1 MNIFSI
7 MRKIFLFGML
17 LWVAAPLWSQ
27 SGNAVVDSLE
37 KVLKITGPDSARVL
51 LHNKLAA
58 QYMRFDMKKAQQH
71 LQQSALLTESFT
83 PGKWLNEASFL
94 RGRTNTQLTYGNMLF
109 RQGKYS
115 ECQSYYF
122 ETLKLCDKTGDK
134 LTKAKALNGIGSS
147 YFYLN
152 DLDNAVPYLQQALSL
167 LDEPGSTQMYLSV
180 KGNLASIL
188 DEMGRKKEANAE
200 FLTLA
205 EKADGLG
212 MWEVSAGSWQNA
224 MEYFLETDQLEQA
237 ERCANKARAALE
249 HINDKLNLALLLTK
263 VSYIHL
269 KRGSY
274 HQMRNL
280 SEQVLGLGKELDNR
294 MLMRTGYTNL
304 ASGYVQE
311 AAIIENTSLKD
322 SFYVKAFALMET
334 ANALRDSIFN
344 SEKTQAVTGMRIK
357 YETEKKEREISQ
369 LSAEAKN
376 QKIAALQREIA
387 LKQEKLKAET
397 ARQQA
402 ALLEKNNENIRLD
415 LEVKEARLQEQN
427 AETEQK
433 QKDIALLQAKNE
445 RQASEANLERMLR
458 YGLLAGLL
466 ALGVFSFLL
475 YRNVQQRK
483 AAQRKI
489 EQQQTEIE
497 AQNAGLEAANRYKSI
512 FLSNM
517 SHEIRT
523 PLNTIIGMSDLLQDT
538 ELTPKQ
544 QEYTNVVRHAS
555 KKLLAVIN
563 EILDFSKI
571 EAGKMEIRPEPV
583 DLHELLKQEVNML
596 SVQAKEK
603 KISLECHIDSSVPQY
618 VLADPTRLNQI
629 LLNLLSNAVKFTEKG
644 GVQLRAEAW
653 PGGSAQH
660 PTLQFQVI
668 DTGVGIQEHQ
678 LKDIFDPFTQA
689 GEETHL
695 LHSGTGLGLAIAKQL
710 VELQGGQISVQSKP
724 GKGSVFAFTL
734 PVRLADGPVAPPQP
748 PTKPVHEH
756 LRILLV
762 EDNQFNQLLA
772 TEVLHKLVHHPQIR
786 IAINGQEAVE
796 AVSEAV
802 FDLIFMDVKMPVMDG
817 FTATRHIR
825 AAGIQTPVIA
835 LTANATAEEREN
847 CLLSGMN
854 DYLSKPLS
862 IHLLEEKINTWA

>member
-1 MNIFSI
+1 MK
-7 MRKIFLFGML
+7 KILLFGML
-17 LWVAAPLWSQ
+17 LWVAAPPLWSQ

-37 KVLKITGPDSARVL
+37 RVLKTTGPDSAQVL

-71 LQQSALLTESFT
+71 LQQSALLTESFM
-83 PGKWLNEASFL
+83 PGKWLDEASFL

-115 ECQSYYF
+115 DCQSYYF

-167 LDEPGSTQMYLSV
+167 LDEPGFTQMYLSV
-180 KGNLASIL
+180 KSNLASIL

-205 EKADGLG
+205 EKADELG

-274 HQMRNL
+274 DQMRNL

-311 AAIIENTSLKD
+311 AAITGNTALKD
-322 SFYVKAFALMET
+322 SFYVRAFALMET

-344 SEKTQAVTGMRIK
+344 SEKTQAVTEMRIK

-427 AETEQK
+427 AVTEQK

-466 ALGVFSFLL
+466 ALGIFSFLL

-483 AAQRKI
+483 SAQRKI
-489 EQQQTEIE
+489 EQQQAEIE
-497 AQNAGLEAANRYKSI
+497 AKNAGLEAANRYKSI

-538 ELTPKQ
+538 ELTPRQ
-544 QEYTNVVRHAS
+544 QEYTHVVRHAS
-555 KKLLAVIN
+555 KNLLAVIN

-603 KISLECHIDSSVPQY
+603 KISLECHIDPSVPRY

-724 GKGSVFAFTL
+724 GKGSVFAFSL
-734 PVRLADGPVAPPQP
+734 PVQLAEGPVAPPQQ

-772 TEVLHKLVHHPQIR
+772 TEVLHKLVLQPQIR
-786 IAINGQEAVE
+786 IAINGQEAVD

-817 FTATRHIR
+817 FTATRQIR
-825 AAGIQTPVIA
+825 AKGIQTPVIA
-835 LTANATAEEREN
+835 LTANATAEERDN

>member
-1 MNIFSI
+1 MK
-7 MRKIFLFGML
+7 KILLLGLLFL
-17 LWVAAPLWSQ
+17 VAAPLWSQ

-37 KVLKITGPDSARVL
+37 RVLKTTGPDSAQVL

-71 LQQSALLTESFT
+71 LQQSILLTQSFM
-83 PGKWLNEASFL
+83 PGKWLDEASFL
-94 RGRTNTQLTYGNMLF
+94 RGRINTQLTYGNMIF

-152 DLDNAVPYLQQALSL
+152 DLDNAVTYLQQALAL
-167 LDEPGSTQMYLSV
+167 LNEPGLTQLYMSV
-180 KGNLASIL
+180 KSNLASIL

-205 EKADGLG
+205 EKADELG
-212 MWEVSAGSWQNA
+212 IWEVSAGSWQNA

-237 ERCANKARAALE
+237 ENCANKARAALE

-269 KRGSY
+269 KRGSFD
-274 HQMRNL
+274 QLRNL
-280 SEQVLGLGKELDNR
+280 SEQVLSLGKELDNR

-311 AAIIENTSLKD
+311 AAITGNAALKD

-334 ANALRDSIFN
+334 GNALKDSIYN
-344 SEKTQAVTGMRIK
+344 SEKTQAVTEMRIK

-387 LKQEKLKAET
+387 LKQEKLNAET

-427 AETEQK
+427 AETAQK

-445 RQASEANLERMLR
+445 RQASEANLERTLR

-466 ALGVFSFLL
+466 ALGIFSFLL

-483 AAQRKI
+483 TAQRKI
-489 EQQQTEIE
+489 EQQQAEIE
-497 AQNAGLEAANRYKSI
+497 AKNAGLEAANRYKSI

-538 ELTPKQ
+538 ALTPKQ
-544 QEYTNVVRHAS
+544 QEYTHVVRHAS
-555 KKLLAVIN
+555 KNLLAVIN

-571 EAGKMEIRPEPV
+571 EAGKMELRPEPV

-603 KISLECHIDSSVPQY
+603 KISLECHIDPSVPRY

-629 LLNLLSNAVKFTEKG
+629 LLNLLSNAVKFTETG
-644 GVQLRAEAW
+644 GVQLKAETLPNVA
-653 PGGSAQH
+653 AQQ
-660 PTLQFQVI
+660 PILQFQVI

-724 GKGSVFAFTL
+724 GIGSVFAFTL
-734 PVRLADGPVAPPQP
+734 PVQLAEGPVMTPQQP
-748 PTKPVHEH
+748 AKPAHEH

-772 TEVLHKLVHHPQIR
+772 TEVLHKLVRQPHIR
-786 IAINGQEAVE
+786 IAINGQEAVD
-796 AVSEAV
+796 AASEAI
-802 FDLIFMDVKMPVMDG
+802 FDLILMDVKMPVMDG
-817 FTATRHIR
+817 FTATRQIR
-825 AAGIQTPVIA
+825 ARGIQTPVIA
-835 LTANATAEEREN
+835 LTANATAEERDK

-862 IHLLEEKINTWA
+862 IQLLEEKINTWA